1 MATTDVLLLK
11 PIEGLGF
18 EGDLVTVK
26 AGFARNYLLPRGL
39 ADPSTLGNRKRI
51 EVLKQNR
58 LQREATELKDAETV
72 AKRLQ
77 QVNLAFAV
85 KTGEGK
91 KMYGSI
97 TANNIAERIAEEGL
111 TIDRRKIQLQGS
123 VRTLGKHQAQIK
135 LHHDVVIDISFEV
148 VSENPIIEDDSSNN
162 VGE

>member
-26 AGFARNYLLPRGL
+26 AGFARNYLLPRGF
-39 ADPSTLGNRKRI
+39 ADLSTLGNRKRI

-58 LQREATELKDAETV
+58 LEREAAELKNAETV
-72 AKRLQ
+72 ATRLQ
-77 QVNLAFAV
+77 QINLAFAV

-97 TANNIAERIAEEGL
+97 TANNIADRISEEGL
-111 TIDRRKIQLQGS
+111 EIDRRKIHLTES
-123 VRTLGKHQAQIK
+123 VRTLGKHQAKIK
-135 LHHDVVIDISFEV
+135 LHHDVTVDISFEV
-148 VSENPIIEDDSSNN
+148 VSENPIIEDVAVDDNK
-162 VGE
+162 